1 MTRIFVALLAAIGL
15 FGATIAAASNR
26 PVYVISLEI
35 SSSGRSI
42 ATPRLEVRS
51 GELAS
56 VASNGRYDVHFV
68 ATPDPDRPG
77 NVLVSANIVIPIEDG
92 QRRMSWTASVAEGED
107 ARFESPP
114 RSAPDTPLTIV
125 LNARSVSR

>member
-1 MTRIFVALLAAIGL
+1 MARIFVVLLAAVGL

-26 PVYVISLEI
+26 PVYAISLEI

-42 ATPRLEVRS
+42 ATPRLDVRA
-51 GELAS
+51 GEIGS
-56 VASNGRYDVHFV
+56 VSSSGRYDIHFV

-77 NVLVSANIVIPIEDG
+77 NVLVSTSITLAIADG

-107 ARFESPP
+107 ATFESPS
-114 RSAPDTPLTIV
+114 RADSAPLTV
-125 LNARSVSR
+125 VVNAQSVSR